1 MGDVAIDVDAVIQR
15 ITGEI
20 HRLEAEAGQNLSV
33 VLRYKAEIGKR
44 LLAARAAFRQR
55 KGWRGKNEWEE
66 WGEKEFQYSSRVMD
80 RTIWLWRNA
89 PKLAD
94 LGPMRT
100 FEAAMAALK
109 EPKALAA
116 PAEEQPADGTV
127 LYRLTGEVRW
137 LEEAVHCMGDP
148 DVTVLVAAC
157 QDWKVRRG

>member
-1 MGDVAIDVDAVIQR
+1 MGDLAIATVAIDVDAVIQR

-20 HRLEAEAGQNLSV
+20 HRLEAEACQNLSV
-33 VLRYKAEIGKR
+33 ALRYKAEIGKR
-44 LLAARAAFRQR
+44 LLAARTAFRQR

-66 WGEKEFQYSSRVMD
+66 WGLREFTYSSRVMR
-80 RTIWLWRNA
+80 RTIWLWRNG

-109 EPKALAA
+109 EPKVLAA
-116 PAEEQPADGTV
+116 PTEKADYLT
-127 LYRLTGEVRW
+127 YILTGHVVYRGSGE
-137 LEEAVHCMGDP
+137 P
-148 DVTVLVAAC
+148 DVPHLIAAC